1 MTGRVTVT
9 APGEREIV
17 LTRAF
22 DAPPHLVF
30 AALTRPELVTRW
42 LGARGWNVVD
52 ATIDLRVG
60 GAWRF
65 VSSGPGGERMG
76 HGGIYREVVPGERL
90 VYTEEYDDRWY
101 DDEALVRVEL
111 VEDPADRTTMTTTL
125 TYPSRTTR
133 DLVLSSPME
142 RGVGEGYERL
152 DELLTEM
159 EERA

>member
-1 MTGRVTVT
+1 MTGRVTVS
-9 APGEREIV
+9 APGDREIV

-30 AALTRPELVTRW
+30 AALTRPELVKRW
-42 LGARGWNVVD
+42 LGARGWNVVH

-65 VSSGPGGERMG
+65 VSRGPGGEEMG
-76 HGGIYREVVPGERL
+76 HGGIYREIVPGERL

-101 DDEALVRVEL
+101 DDEALVRVAL
-111 VEDPADRTTMTTTL
+111 VEGPAGRTTMTTTL
-125 TYPSRTTR
+125 TYPTRTTR

-152 DELLTEM
+152 DEVLTEM
-159 EERA
+159 EERS